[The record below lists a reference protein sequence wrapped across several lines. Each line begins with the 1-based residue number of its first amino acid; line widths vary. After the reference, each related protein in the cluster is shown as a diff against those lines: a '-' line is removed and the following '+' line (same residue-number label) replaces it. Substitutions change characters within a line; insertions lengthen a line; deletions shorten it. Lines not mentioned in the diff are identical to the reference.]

1 MKGRVAILTPDRNS
15 EGYRTR
21 WPDVLERNAAPLR
34 EAGLEV
40 EARDWAAASD
50 LADFDLVLPLLVW
63 GYPFAPSQWAAAI
76 DRWEVQGVRLQNPA
90 SVLRWNA
97 DKIYL
102 ERLGERGAPVVPT
115 CHVDRLTGEGL
126 EAAAR
131 AFGCGRLV
139 AKPRIS
145 SSAWQ
150 TIRWSPGQA
159 LDGGPQGAAMIQPY
173 LPEIE
178 RSGEVSLIFFGG
190 EFSHAISKRPQPG
203 DFRVQPEF
211 DGIIEAHRPAADE
224 REAAARI
231 LAAVEEPLLYARIDL
246 VRGLDRKPRLIELE
260 LIEPDLYLGY
270 EEGADARFAA
280 AALEFLPQ
288 LAGGGGPRE
297 ARWRD
302 ESDSVLPLH
311 QASLG
316 PPRRAK
322 LGEK

>member
-1 MKGRVAILTPDRNS
+1 MSGRVAILTPDRTS

-21 WPDVLERNAAPLR
+21 WPDVLARSAAPL
-34 EAGLEV
+34 EAAGLRV

-63 GYPFAPSQWAAAI
+63 GYPFAPLQWAEAV
-76 DRWEVQGVRLQNPA
+76 DRWEAAGVRLQNPA

-115 CHVDRLTGEGL
+115 RHFDGLTEARLD
-126 EAAAR
+126 EAAA
-131 AFGCGRLV
+131 AFGTDRLV

-150 TIRWSPGQA
+150 TIRWSPGRP
-159 LDGGPQGAAMIQPY
+159 LDGGPQGAAMVQPY

-178 RSGEVSLIFFGG
+178 RTGEVSLIFFGG
-190 EFSHAISKRPQPG
+190 EFSHAISKVPQPG

-211 DGIIEAHRPAADE
+211 DGIITPHRPADDE

-231 LAAVEEPLLYARIDL
+231 LAAVEEPLLYARVDM
-246 VRGLDRKPRLIELE
+246 VRGLEGKPQLIELE

-270 EEGADARFAA
+270 DRDAGARFAA
-280 AALEFLPQ
+280 AAS
-288 LAGGGGPRE
+288 E
-297 ARWRD
+297 AIAD
-302 ESDSVLPLH
+302 
-311 QASLG
+311 G
-316 PPRRAK
+316 RRKEPDWLRARS
-322 LGEK
+322 